1 MPLTDHRTRI
11 WPSFP
16 DILILVINEM
26 MTWTGCKIGQFQNQK
41 NDVIV
46 DLPPQ
51 KFARWDCML
60 TVIHQPGEPCHH
72 YKSMTFYFVSS
83 LLHSR
88 HPCPCKVTTST
99 DVEVFSS
106 RHWTVYW
113 TWRVWDYKPLGC
125 IIQAI
130 GDTFEETDLGQTD
143 QKHKLGNGISRQG
156 WPAPCNAL
164 FMHPFSG
171 TQRGRGTTHLSLP
184 CLTLNQC
191 PIAV

>member
-143 QKHKLGNGISRQG
+143 QKTQTWQQHLQARMPCPLLMPYPCIRFQG
-156 WPAPCNAL
+156 LKGAEVLRTCPC
-164 FMHPFSG
+164 
-171 TQRGRGTTHLSLP
+171 R
-184 CLTLNQC
+184 
-191 PIAV
+191 V